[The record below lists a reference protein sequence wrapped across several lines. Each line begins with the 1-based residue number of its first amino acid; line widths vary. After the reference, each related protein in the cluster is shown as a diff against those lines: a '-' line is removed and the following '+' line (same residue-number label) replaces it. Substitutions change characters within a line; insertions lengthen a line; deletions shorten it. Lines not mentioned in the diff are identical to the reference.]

1 MNMKAENPP
10 TENHPDVL
18 AGVLKR
24 FGTIAT
30 MFVFIGAIL
39 FLAAGRLDWPWAW
52 VYLAISVA
60 GVTINGSVTLRGHPE
75 TIAERGEA
83 KFTEKWDKVVSGL
96 FGLAMYL
103 ILPLVAG
110 LDIRMGWTGDLGA
123 GWQVGGAVAYAAGL
137 ELLGWSMVANAY
149 FSVVVRIQDDR
160 GHSVCDTGP
169 YRFVRHPG
177 YAGIVLQ
184 ALGTPFLLGSLWA
197 LIPGV
202 AAAVLITIRTVL
214 EDKTLQAELAGYSDY
229 AQRVRY
235 RLLPGLW

>member
-1 MNMKAENPP
+1 MKTENPP
-10 TENHPDVL
+10 TENHPDVV

-30 MFVFIGAIL
+30 MFILIAAIL
-39 FLAAGRLDWPWAW
+39 FLSAGRLDWTWAW

-60 GVTINGSVTLRGHPE
+60 SVAINGVLTLRSHAE

-96 FGLAMYL
+96 YALASYL
-103 ILPLVAG
+103 FLPLVAG
-110 LDIRMGWTGDLGA
+110 LDIRLGWTGDLSA

-137 ELLGWSMVANAY
+137 ELLGWSLVANAY
-149 FSVVVRIQDDR
+149 FSVVVRIQGER

-177 YAGIVLQ
+177 YAGIILQ
-184 ALGTPFLLGSLWA
+184 SLGTPFLLGSLWA
-197 LIPGV
+197 LVPGV

-214 EDKTLQAELAGYSDY
+214 EDRTLQAGLAGYPDY
-229 AQRVRY
+229 ARRVHC
-235 RLLPGLW
+235 RLLPGIW